1 MKSIKILRFINSGH
15 TIEAKRGDFSVE
27 KERELLEKKVI
38 KGTDFA
44 VREYGEVFKKLAEYD
59 HNLN

>member
-1 MKSIKILRFINSGH
+1 MKLLKEIKTLFIKSSKKDKDN
-15 TIEAKRGDFSVE
+15 KE
-27 KERELLEKKVI
+27 KELLRTKVI

-59 HNLN
+59 RTLN

>member
-1 MKSIKILRFINSGH
+1 MKLLKEIKTLFIKSSKKDEDN
-15 TIEAKRGDFSVE
+15 KE
-27 KERELLEKKVI
+27 KELLRTKVI

-59 HNLN
+59 RTLN

>member
-1 MKSIKILRFINSGH
+1 VKLLKEIKTLFIKSSKKDEDN
-15 TIEAKRGDFSVE
+15 KE
-27 KERELLEKKVI
+27 KELLRTKVI

-59 HNLN
+59 RTLN

>member
-1 MKSIKILRFINSGH
+1 MKLLKEIKTLFIKSSKKDKDN
-15 TIEAKRGDFSVE
+15 KE
-27 KERELLEKKVI
+27 KELLRIKVI

-59 HNLN
+59 RTLN